1 MKCSWGEFPPLPEHA
16 IHSFFHRDSVVV
28 HFRAQE
34 KETSKEVSFFIGT
47 KGYFGA
53 GVVAR
58 GVVVAGRGRA
68 ADGAAGGGAATP
80 EEALYAVTTAWVTSV
95 LGTAHMMML
104 FC

>member
-1 MKCSWGEFPPLPEHA
+1 MRSTDFSTGTTWLVPFLRITKGDL
-16 IHSFFHRDSVVV
+16 
-28 HFRAQE
+28 FRGLL
-34 KETSKEVSFFIGT
+34 FIGT
-47 KGYFGA
+47 KGYLGA
-53 GVVAR
+53 GAAVL

-68 ADGAAGGGAATP
+68 AEGAAGGGAATP